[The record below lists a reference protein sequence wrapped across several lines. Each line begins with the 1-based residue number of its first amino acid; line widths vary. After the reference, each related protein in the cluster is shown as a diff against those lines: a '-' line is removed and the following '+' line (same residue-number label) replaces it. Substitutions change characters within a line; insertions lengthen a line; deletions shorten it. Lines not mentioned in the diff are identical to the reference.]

1 MTKYCCEDMELYA
14 ERDVD
19 DDRGK
24 YVDYDLAERFFSI
37 YAAGSNRYGIHIPYC
52 PFCGSK
58 LPELLVD
65 ERWDTILTELGPD
78 YLPDDD
84 NNPPKKELPEEFKT
98 DEWWKK
104 RGL

>member
-1 MTKYCCEDMELYA
+1 MTEFCCEDMKLYA
-14 ERDVD
+14 ERDVN
-19 DDRGK
+19 DDRSK
-24 YVDYDLAERFFSI
+24 YVDYDPKERFFSI
-37 YAAGSNRYGIHIPYC
+37 YRAGSKRYGTHISYC

-65 ERWDTILTELGPD
+65 ERWNIILEELGPD

-84 NNPPKKELPEEFKT
+84 NNPPRKELPEEFKT